1 MVFFPKITT
10 PIKSGVNI
18 RQIQLKDI
26 SFKYLTSLLQK
37 RQDQENKAKQLL
49 YSWRLWRRGDPIWSP
64 WITEEEKAPDEVY
77 SLANITV
84 PILISYFL
92 LMHLAYI

>member
-1 MVFFPKITT
+1 VVFFPKITT

-18 RQIQLKDI
+18 KQIQLKDI
-26 SFKYLTSLLQK
+26 SFKYLTSMLQK
-37 RQDQENKAKQLL
+37 CQDHENKAKQLL
-49 YSWRLWRRGDPIWSP
+49 YWWRLWRRGDPTWNP
-64 WITEEEKAPDEVY
+64 WILEEEKASDEVY

-92 LMHLAYI
+92 